1 MKRILSALVAVL
13 FPLALSGCL
22 ATSRE
27 IVELRD
33 DINQLRLKLNEVQIN
48 QADLGDK
55 MSSLDLN
62 ISAFSERLEEN
73 KNVMSLVARR
83 LDDMEANIT
92 SRVGRISDKM
102 DAVDRESRRQTP
114 SDEREI
120 SPAYQSYASEVSTP
134 DSPRRSL
141 PVKNQTAELPPGE
154 LYRMAYDDFVAG
166 RQESAAATFRIFLEK
181 YPSASLAPYAG
192 YYLGESYCARS
203 MWKEA
208 LSEFSVI
215 VEKHPKSEHYLSA
228 LYKKALMLER
238 LGEVEDAKKTYA
250 NIIKNH
256 PASQEAS
263 LASERL
269 GALSET
275 HKKK

>member
-1 MKRILSALVAVL
+1 MKRILSAAVAVL

-92 SRVGRISDKM
+92 SKVGKISDKM
-102 DAVDRESRRQTP
+102 DASARQQTPPSERESP
-114 SDEREI
+114 
-120 SPAYQSYASEVSTP
+120 PAPQSYAAEISTP
-134 DSPRRSL
+134 DSPRHSL
-141 PVKNQTAELPPGE
+141 PVTNQTTELPPGE

-192 YYLGESYCARS
+192 YYLGESYYARS
-203 MWKEA
+203 MWNEA

-215 VEKHPKSEHYLSA
+215 VEKHTKSEHYLSA
-228 LYKKALMLER
+228 LYKKALTLER
-238 LGEVEDAKKTYA
+238 LGEVEDAKKIYA